1 MAKTFRHL
9 YEQVVSFGNLWRAYQ
24 KTRRGKRYQEPA
36 ACFDMDAEENLLQL
50 QKELTGK
57 TYLPGGYRH
66 FYVHEPKKRL
76 ISAAPF
82 RDRVVHH
89 ALVNVLEPIFEARF
103 SEASYACRK
112 GKGTHAA
119 IERAHW
125 GIRNC
130 VWLLKGDI
138 VKFFPSVDH
147 EVMKAVLFRKI
158 ADPDVR
164 WLIGL
169 ILESGRGVFDQERP
183 PAWFEGDDLL
193 APALRPKGLPIGNL
207 TSQFCANVILNEL
220 DQFVHRDIKPREYV
234 RYSDDFVLFDNDR
247 DKLQDALQRIPVF
260 LESLRLK
267 CHSSKTGVRRCAHG
281 LKFLG
286 FRLLP
291 QTRRLAQDSISRFR
305 QRMRRFHHNRGMP
318 ATRVTASVR
327 GWLAHARFANSEAL
341 IRKVLSD
348 VRV

>member
-9 YEQVVSFGNLWRAYQ
+9 YEQVVSFENLWRAYE

-36 ACFDMDAEENLLQL
+36 ACFDMDAEVNLLQL
-50 QKELTGK
+50 QAELK
-57 TYLPGGYRH
+57 QQTYRPGAYRH
-66 FYVHEPKKRL
+66 FHIHEPKKRL

-89 ALVNVLEPIFEARF
+89 ALVNVLEPIYEARF

-125 GIRNC
+125 GVRNC
-130 VWLLKGDI
+130 GWFLKGDI

-147 EVMKAVLFRKI
+147 AVMKAVLFRRI
-158 ADPDVR
+158 ADPDVQ

-169 ILESGRGVFDQERP
+169 ILDSGRGVLDGERP
-183 PAWFEGDDLL
+183 PAWFAGDDLL
-193 APALRPKGLPIGNL
+193 TPALRPKGLPIGNL
-207 TSQFCANVILNEL
+207 TSQFSANVLLNEL
-220 DQFVHRDIKPREYV
+220 DQFVHREIKPREYV
-234 RYSDDFVLFDNDR
+234 RYSDDFVLFDADR
-247 DKLQDALQRIPVF
+247 ERLADARGRIAAFVAM
-260 LESLRLK
+260 LRLK
-267 CHSSKTGVRRCAHG
+267 CHPSKTCVRPSAHG

-291 QTRRLAQDSISRFR
+291 QTRRLAREGIGRFR
-305 QRMRRFHHNRGMP
+305 QRMRRFHRDRSVP
-318 ATRVTASVR
+318 AARVTASVR
-327 GWLAHARFANSEAL
+327 GWLAHARFGNSEAM
-341 IRKVLSD
+341 IRKVLQD